1 MGAVKVPQHLELEDV
16 IAWGLGP
23 VDLLCVATGA
33 LFGWWIYLAL
43 PADPV
48 LRVIAATP
56 TALMGLALGVL
67 RLGELALRDW
77 LGMLVAYAL
86 RARVL
91 TSGSGS

>member
-1 MGAVKVPQHLELEDV
+1 VDAVKVPQHLELEDV

-56 TALMGLALGVL
+56 PALMGLALGVL

-77 LGMLVAYAL
+77 LGMLVAYAV

-91 TSGSGS
+91 TTGGGS